1 MTNFRDSMG
10 ILNDLQPS
18 SKDGKA
24 ITSVLTAFFQ
34 DFLIKIDDMFSEIK
48 SEFSA
53 MSERQGVKTTKL
65 EHEVEQLKKHVMK
78 LEEKIEDNDSYE
90 RRDTLVLSGSAIPPV
105 SNMESCPDIVCKLV
119 KDSLKVNI
127 STSDI
132 SVSHRLSPKSSS
144 QRTPKKDIIVKFCRR
159 NTKLD
164 VLNSCRKSKPNNLF
178 VNEFLTP
185 SRQTIAYVLRKA
197 KKEFP
202 HLISGSTSFD
212 GKVFAWIKPPNP
224 HAAGAKDLRVEINT
238 HSKLE
243 NFCSR
248 TLERPLTHFI
258 QEWTH

>member
-1 MTNFRDSMG
+1 
-10 ILNDLQPS
+10 
-18 SKDGKA
+18 
-24 ITSVLTAFFQ
+24 
-34 DFLIKIDDMFSEIK
+34 
-48 SEFSA
+48 
-53 MSERQGVKTTKL
+53 MSERQGMKTTQL

-90 RRDTLVLSGSAIPPV
+90 RRDTLVLSGSAIPPA
-105 SNMESCPDIVCKLV
+105 SNMENCPDIVCKF
-119 KDSLKVNI
+119 I
-127 STSDI
+127 SASDI
-132 SVSHRLSPKSSS
+132 SVSHRLSTKSSS

-197 KKEFP
+197 KREFP

-248 TLERPLTHFI
+248 TLEKPLTHFI